1 MLNHL
6 HQSINLERALHLDQD
21 LVLAQ
26 ESQLVPK
33 IITNKGTTRT
43 KIIIKMTNR
52 LLTKRQS
59 HMQNKLPL
67 LLCKAPFMLQ
77 PVPQHRQKT
86 PTYHPRY
93 LLQHRTKVKV
103 EQTIPI
109 NRLLTKQQETP

>member
-6 HQSINLERALHLDQD
+6 HQSINLERASHLDQD
-21 LVLAQ
+21 LVPAQ
-26 ESQLVPK
+26 ECQLIPK
-33 IITNKGTTRT
+33 IITNKGITRT

-52 LLTKRQS
+52 LLTKRPL

-67 LLCKAPFMLQ
+67 LLCKALFTLQ
-77 PVPQHRQKT
+77 PVPQYQQKAL
-86 PTYHPRY
+86 TYHPRY